1 MDKLLSLM
9 GLCRRAGRLGV
20 GHDAVFD
27 AVRRGRAR
35 VVILTSDASAR
46 ALAKQLRERLADD
59 CVQSVRVQFLHGFT
73 AFFVAELAPDRC
85 ADLLFHDS
93 TSVK

>member
-9 GLCRRAGRLGV
+9 GLCRRAGKLSV

-35 VVILTSDASAR
+35 TVILTSDASPRHEKELEAASFSGR
-46 ALAKQLRERLADD
+46 T
-59 CVQSVRVQFLHGFT
+59 VRT
-73 AFFVAELAPDRC
+73 AFTMEQAGLALGKRSC
-85 ADLLFHDS
+85 LF
-93 TSVK
+93 SVDDEGFAAAIEKTL